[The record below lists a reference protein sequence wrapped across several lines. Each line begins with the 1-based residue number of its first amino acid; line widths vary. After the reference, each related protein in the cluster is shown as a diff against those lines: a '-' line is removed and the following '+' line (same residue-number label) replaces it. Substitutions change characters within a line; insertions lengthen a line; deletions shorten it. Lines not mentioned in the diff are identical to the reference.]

1 MTVRKK
7 QPTNKKTK
15 LKAQKQSKE
24 TKTNKY
30 NLSDFHL
37 EELV

>member
-1 MTVRKK
+1 MTIKKK

-15 LKAQKQSKE
+15 QKAKNKSKE
-24 TKTNKY
+24 TKTNKD